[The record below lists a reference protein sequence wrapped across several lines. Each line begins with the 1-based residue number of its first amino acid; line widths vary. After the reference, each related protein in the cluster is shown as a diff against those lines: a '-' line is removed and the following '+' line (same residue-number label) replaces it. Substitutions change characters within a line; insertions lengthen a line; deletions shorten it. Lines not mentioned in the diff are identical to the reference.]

1 MNNYL
6 KTFSKNTDNFQ
17 THLSLIGGKYNVPN
31 DMFEVFY
38 DSYYEEIQKNDTKM
52 YLIEKV
58 RDSNFAFFVDIDG
71 SDTTSDDAKTILKS
85 IKNVIT
91 KYTEHTD
98 EDGVNL
104 TDVIVSRS
112 ENKYHMNFYNFIVNT
127 NIASSFIKYVKKELN
142 NEKYNKIIDSSVYK
156 TGLRLLGSY
165 KKDGTTCYKLY
176 DLEND
181 CYIDLTKSL
190 FKKCIIRR
198 TNNVELCKFNSS
210 FVLSSSSSNS
220 KTSVSKT
227 KVSTI
232 INPVLENEIFNL
244 LIQIKKTNFNKLKHY
259 SFEKN
264 TIYSINASININS
277 VFCYYISIT
286 DKHCP
291 FKCREHIRKS
301 SPIYIEISIKGI
313 FIKCYDAECLKL
325 TYPENGIP
333 LPDNIQDDYNEL
345 YRSMTDKYWNVNLE
359 ITPQIRKYLEDSL
372 SGTHY
377 QISKAMYNIY
387 KDKFRVDDIKNS
399 EWYIYNGVRWEK
411 TYRLNIMISEELPRY
426 YKGMKIKNESSGNR
440 AYSDDSNTNEN
451 FAEENVRNQQI
462 DNIIQKLENVVFKDN
477 IVKQLTYLFKNHD
490 KDFVKYLDENPYLL
504 GFNNG
509 IYDFRTCEFRQG
521 KIDDFITYSTGYDY
535 IDYDENNIHVKEIYE
550 FLSKIITN
558 ESVREYLLKVLG
570 KCLLGQPDE
579 KFFIFTGISGANGKS
594 TLINFLEMCLNEYMI
609 SADISLLT
617 NKRNNSGNASPDVLR
632 MKGVRMIAFQEPENN
647 DKLHTGMLKQLSG
660 NDSIIA
666 RGLFKDPISFK
677 MQGTMFLCC
686 NDLPS
691 ITSTDGGTWRRI
703 RVIDFNSKFCDN
715 PDPNKPNEFSI
726 DKSIKEKMKKWK
738 PYFMSILIRYYGI
751 YKKEGL
757 TEPEEVL
764 IATNR
769 YKTDNDKFNEFFDKT
784 IVEDNNNIENFKDI
798 YSQMSY
804 WWSMNYNNV
813 KIPDVKELKRS
824 LKTKYGLEKEKLVN
838 GIIKYGFNVRFINN
852 NESYNTSESIDDDY

>member
-1 MNNYL
+1 MNVKKYIMNNYL
-6 KTFSKNTDNFQ
+6 KTFTKNTDNYQ
-17 THLSLIGGKYNVPN
+17 THLSLIGGKYNVP
-31 DMFEVFY
+31 DEMYETFY
-38 DSYYEEIQKNDTKM
+38 DTYYNELTNNTKM
-52 YLIEKV
+52 YLVEKIK
-58 RDSNFAFFVDIDG
+58 DSHFAFFVDIDG
-71 SDTTSDDAKTILKS
+71 DDTTSDDTKTIINS
-85 IKNVIT
+85 IKKVLSEYAESDAANVNQ
-91 KYTEHTD
+91 Y
-98 EDGVNL
+98 
-104 TDVIVSRS
+104 IVSRS
-112 ENKYHMNFYNFIVNT
+112 ENKYHINFYNLIVDT
-127 NIASSFIKYVKKELN
+127 NIASTLIKLVKKDLN
-142 NEKYNKIIDSSVYK
+142 NEKYNKIIDTSVYK
-156 TGLRLLGSY
+156 TGLRLLGSF
-165 KKDGTTCYKLY
+165 KKEGTTCYKLY
-176 DLEND
+176 DLENNE
-181 CYIDLTKSL
+181 YIELSNEN

-198 TNNVELCKFNSS
+198 KNDCTLSKFKNTFSS
-210 FVLSSSSSNS
+210 MITSPVA
-220 KTSVSKT
+220 KTTVAKT

-232 INPVLENEIFNL
+232 VNPILEHDIFNIL
-244 LIQIKKTNFNKLKHY
+244 KYIKKSNNQQLKHY

-264 TIYSINASININS
+264 TIYSINASLNVNG

-286 DKHCP
+286 DKYCP

-313 FIKCYDAECLKL
+313 FIKCYDVECLKM
-325 TYPENGIP
+325 TYPECGFK
-333 LPDNIQDDYNEL
+333 LPDDIQSEYNEL
-345 YRSMTDKYWNVNLE
+345 YRSMTDKYWNVNFE

-377 QISKAMYNIY
+377 QISKAMFNIY

-399 EWYIYNGVRWEK
+399 EWFIYNDVRWEK

-426 YKGMKIKNESSGNR
+426 YKGMKVKNESGM
-440 AYSDDSNTNEN
+440 TEEQ
-451 FAEENVRNQQI
+451 AEENVRNQQI
-462 DNIIQKLENVVFKDN
+462 DNIIQKLENVIFKEN
-477 IVKQLTYLFKNHD
+477 IIKQLTYMFKNHD
-490 KDFVKYLDENPYLL
+490 KDFKKYLDENPYLL

-509 IYDFRTCEFRQG
+509 IYDFKTCEFRKG

-535 IDYDENNIHVKEIYE
+535 IDYNEDNEYIQEIYT
-550 FLSKIITN
+550 FLSQIITN

-570 KCLLGQPDE
+570 KSLLGIPDE

-594 TLINFLEMCLNEYMI
+594 TLISFLEMCLNDYMI

-666 RGLFKDPISFK
+666 RGLFKDPVSFK

-715 PDPNKPNEFSI
+715 PDPNKPNEFPI
-726 DKSIKEKMKKWK
+726 DKTLKEKMKKWK
-738 PYFMSILIRYYGI
+738 PYFMSILIHYYKI

-769 YKTDNDKFNEFFDKT
+769 YKTDNDKFNEFFDNN
-784 IVEDNNNIENFKDI
+784 IVEDSNNIENFKDI

-804 WWSMNYNNV
+804 WWSTNYSNI
-813 KIPDVKELKRS
+813 KTPDVRELKRS
-824 LKTKYGLEKEKLVN
+824 LKTKYGLEKEKLVD
-838 GIIKYGFNVRFINN
+838 GMIKYGFNIRFINN
-852 NESYNTSESIDDDY
+852 QTNTNNIIDDDY